1 MIRLENILTP
11 GRSLVNVP
19 GGSKKAVIEEI
30 AKLIGKEVPEFDW
43 QTVYE
48 SLIAREKLG
57 STGFGNGIAIPH
69 CRLKG
74 CTAPVSAVLHL
85 ERPVDFDAIDGAPV
99 DLLFVLLVPE
109 AATDA
114 HLELLRHADAESLP
128 ESVEAV
134 VTQRIDRL
142 DGRDRQLLRF
152 VSVLGNS
159 FSLDLLAEALP
170 EVASSAEDAD
180 TWNRLGDFLD
190 VTVFGTVQF
199 KQELIRA
206 AAYDGLVDEML
217 LLNVMPPPAGAG
229 DAYAALLQLPRG

>member
-19 GGSKKAVIEEI
+19 GGSKKAVLEEI
-30 AKLIGKEVPEFDW
+30 AKLIGREVPEFEW

-48 SLIAREKLG
+48 ALIAREKLG

-74 CTAPVSAVLHL
+74 CTSPVSAVLHL

-114 HLELLRHADAESLP
+114 HLELLRQIASMLDRAEVRASLRGAKDS
-128 ESVEAV
+128 EELYNV
-134 VTQRIDRL
+134 VL
-142 DGRDRQLLRF
+142 H
-152 VSVLGNS
+152 
-159 FSLDLLAEALP
+159 
-170 EVASSAEDAD
+170 
-180 TWNRLGDFLD
+180 
-190 VTVFGTVQF
+190 VQN
-199 KQELIRA
+199 
-206 AAYDGLVDEML
+206 GH
-217 LLNVMPPPAGAG
+217 
-229 DAYAALLQLPRG
+229 